1 MYWGI
6 LQQVQL
12 CCEYANMSWLE
23 LILIIGEWGC
33 ANIIFMN
40 VVIILNKPGI
50 AGHIVFHLKLT
61 RKNDIGLFEEEWQS
75 G

>member
-1 MYWGI
+1 
-6 LQQVQL
+6 
-12 CCEYANMSWLE
+12 
-23 LILIIGEWGC
+23 
-33 ANIIFMN
+33 MN